1 MKNLPYY
8 CFSATGISLIAQN
21 KDTKN
26 ADKLFEQYEYVQ
38 AAKEYLSLVEKGI
51 QILMCINSLRF

>member
-1 MKNLPYY
+1 M
-8 CFSATGISLIAQN
+8 SLIAAQN

-38 AAKEYLSLVEKGI
+38 AKGI
-51 QILMCINSLRF
+51 SIVS

>member
-1 MKNLPYY
+1 M
-8 CFSATGISLIAQN
+8 SLIAQN
-21 KDTKN
+21 KRYKN

-51 QILMCINSLRF
+51 DTYVYKQLSVLI